1 MPLRAPP
8 AAVERPNTPSFP
20 ESTLPPSNNRPIGQ
34 LDSSNTLLP
43 SSSTELAKAT
53 PGDRQLEGVQAAAV
67 TIEKLSPSEIQ
78 VDQPADFQLVV
89 KNVGRAD
96 AEDVRVFDRVPAG
109 TEFLGASP
117 EPSSQSRSGDI
128 QWSIGKLRPG
138 QEKRIKVQLKP
149 VRPGE
154 IGSVAHVTFST
165 QASMRT
171 LVTKPVLEIIHQSK
185 PTHLIGDDVILDVMV
200 KNKGDGPARNVIIQ
214 EDVPKQLEF
223 QDGYR
228 ELEYEIG
235 TLMPGQS
242 RRVQLAL
249 KAAQVGKLQNVM
261 FASAEGGLKT
271 KHELPM
277 EVIAPKL
284 DVQTDGPTRRFL
296 QRNVTHQFSVAN
308 NGTAPATNVELV
320 ARLPAGLRFLSANNQ
335 GRYDATAHSVYWSL
349 AELARGVEAKVELQ
363 TVPTEV
369 GNQPIKFE
377 TFADLNVKANAQ
389 QELSVEH
396 LVDVFFDIDDV
407 VDPIEIGSNTSY
419 RVRVV
424 NQGTK
429 AATNVQLQVDFPP
442 GLQPTSVD
450 GSLRHAING
459 QRIVFEPIN
468 SLTPG
473 DEVSV
478 VIQAKGQSAG
488 DHRVVVN
495 MRADG
500 RQTPVS
506 KEETTRVYSDR

>member
-1 MPLRAPP
+1 MASTPP
-8 AAVERPNTPSFP
+8 A
-20 ESTLPPSNNRPIGQ
+20 
-34 LDSSNTLLP
+34 
-43 SSSTELAKAT
+43 ELAQAT
-53 PGDRQLEGVQAAAV
+53 PGDRQLEGVQAAAL

-89 KNVGRAD
+89 KNVGRAA
-96 AEDVRVFDRVPAG
+96 AEDVRVFDRIPTG

-117 EPSSQSRSGDI
+117 EPANPPRGGDI
-128 QWSIGKLRPG
+128 QWNIGQLRPG
-138 QEKRIKVQLKP
+138 QEKRIKIQLKP
-149 VRPGE
+149 TRPGE

-171 LVTKPVLEIIHQSK
+171 LVTKPVLEIVHQSQ
-185 PTHLIGDDVILDVMV
+185 PTHLIGDDVILDVVV
-200 KNKGDGPARNVIIQ
+200 KNKGDGPAKNVLIQ

-242 RRVQLAL
+242 RRVKLAL
-249 KAAQVGKLQNVM
+249 KAAQVGKLRNVM
-261 FASAEGGLKT
+261 FASAEGGLQT

-284 DVQTDGPTRRFL
+284 AVSTDGPTRRFL
-296 QRNVTHQFSVAN
+296 QRTVSHQFSVAN
-308 NGTAPATNVELV
+308 NGTAPATNVELI
-320 ARLPAGLRFLSANNQ
+320 ARLPSGLRFQTANNQ
-335 GRYDATAHSVYWSL
+335 GRYDANAHAVYWSL
-349 AELARGVEAKVELQ
+349 AELARGVEAKVELK
-363 TVPTEV
+363 TMPVEV

-377 TFADLNVKANAQ
+377 SFADLNVKANAEQ
-389 QELSVEH
+389 ALSVEH

-419 RVRVV
+419 RIRIV

-429 AATNVQLQVDFPP
+429 AATNVALQVDFPP
-442 GLQPTSVD
+442 GLQPISVD
-450 GSLRHAING
+450 GSLRHNING
-459 QRIVFEPIN
+459 QKIAFEPIN

-473 DEVSV
+473 AEISV
-478 VIQAKGQSAG
+478 VIHGKGQSAG